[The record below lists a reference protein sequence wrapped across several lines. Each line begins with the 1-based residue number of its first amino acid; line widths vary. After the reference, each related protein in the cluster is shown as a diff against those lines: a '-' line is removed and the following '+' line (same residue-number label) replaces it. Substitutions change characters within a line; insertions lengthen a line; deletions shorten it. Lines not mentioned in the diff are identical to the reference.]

1 MHYQGGFR
9 ILAKGR
15 IGMASSTIAAF
26 ISVFTAASSNLRC
39 KVDSALFDLKP
50 SVLSFVRVDF
60 LFQRVGA
67 FEFGRF

>member
-1 MHYQGGFR
+1 
-9 ILAKGR
+9 
-15 IGMASSTIAAF
+15 MASSTIAAF

-60 LFQRVGA
+60 LFQRVVA
-67 FEFGRF
+67 FELGRF